1 MSGGALHQ
9 VGAEEA
15 LYAAGPACSGGTR
28 EHPGEEVKLKIST
41 TTMSV
46 KTSTT
51 NECANSYLLLI
62 TSKPRHYFPDSLG
75 IGNM

>member
-28 EHPGEEVKLKIST
+28 EHPEEEVLISA

-46 KTSTT
+46 KTSAT
-51 NECANSYLLLI
+51 NVCINSYVPVVDNLE
-62 TSKPRHYFPDSLG
+62 TSVPLSRLPRSR
-75 IGNM
+75 

>member
-28 EHPGEEVKLKIST
+28 EHPEEEVLISA

-46 KTSTT
+46 KTSAT
-51 NECANSYLLLI
+51 NVCINSYVPVVDNLETSVLLSRL
-62 TSKPRHYFPDSLG
+62 PRSR
-75 IGNM
+75 